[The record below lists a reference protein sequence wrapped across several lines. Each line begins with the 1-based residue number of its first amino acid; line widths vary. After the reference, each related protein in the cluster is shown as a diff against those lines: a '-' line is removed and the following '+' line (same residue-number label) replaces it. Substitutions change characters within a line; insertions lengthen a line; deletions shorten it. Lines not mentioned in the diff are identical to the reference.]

1 MLDTT
6 ELTDAVERFS
16 DRLRAVP
23 QSRLQRGAAAEGL
36 ALARELSVRA
46 QRLEAPGERP
56 RIMPDAGVFAVADQ
70 LLVAGRDLAEVLRTA
85 PQEAA
90 DTPDAAGAAGA
101 SDRSTAADA
110 AGGADAVDRSTMD
123 AAVAL
128 VRAAAARAEL

>member
-16 DRLRAVP
+16 DRLRAAP

-85 PQEAA
+85 PQEAGA
-90 DTPDAAGAAGA
+90 VDTPDAQG
-101 SDRSTAADA
+101 
-110 AGGADAVDRSTMD
+110 AVDRSTMD